1 MHEEI
6 LNDLRRKEVE
16 KVQKIYLN
24 DIELPITIITLT
36 IKFKPPDEDEF

>member
-6 LNDLRRKEVE
+6 LNDLRRKEVK

-24 DIELPITIITLT
+24 DIELPITITTLT